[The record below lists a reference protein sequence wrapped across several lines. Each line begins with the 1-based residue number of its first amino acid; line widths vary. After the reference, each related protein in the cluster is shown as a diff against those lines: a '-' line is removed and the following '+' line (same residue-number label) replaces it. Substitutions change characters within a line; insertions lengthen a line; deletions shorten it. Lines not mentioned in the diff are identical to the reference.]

1 VLQRLCPHSRSRGP
15 TPRAAQSTLLPS
27 RAQELPRYK
36 PPAEAEGTQRG
47 SHKASQRQTEALLRN
62 EPLCQSVVID
72 MYICQSPP
80 AVRIPG
86 ISFCSVFSLRKDQ
99 LLINCCRDL
108 KEEKQAPASTKQR
121 YFKP

>member
-1 VLQRLCPHSRSRGP
+1 MLL
-15 TPRAAQSTLLPS
+15 ST
-27 RAQELPRYK
+27 AQELPHYK
-36 PPAEAEGTQRG
+36 PPAEAGGAQSG
-47 SHKASQRQTEALLRN
+47 LHKASQRQTEALLRN

-99 LLINCCRDL
+99 LLINCCSDL
-108 KEEKQAPASTKQR
+108 KEEKQALASTKLR
-121 YFKP
+121 DFKP